1 MAEKTTIQTS
11 TETRDKLAA
20 LTKKGST
27 LEDTIRMLINH
38 DEARRSRQHM
48 LLEERFAAARNNPAA
63 TQWANKEA
71 DRLIQL
77 AAQRDSTR

>member
-27 LEDTIRMLINH
+27 LEDTIRALIER
-38 DEARRSRQHM
+38 DEARHARQRM
-48 LLEERFAAARNNPAA
+48 LLEERFAAARNNPDAVKWA
-63 TQWANKEA
+63 TREA
-71 DRLIQL
+71 DRLVQL
-77 AAQRDSTR
+77 AAAREGAR